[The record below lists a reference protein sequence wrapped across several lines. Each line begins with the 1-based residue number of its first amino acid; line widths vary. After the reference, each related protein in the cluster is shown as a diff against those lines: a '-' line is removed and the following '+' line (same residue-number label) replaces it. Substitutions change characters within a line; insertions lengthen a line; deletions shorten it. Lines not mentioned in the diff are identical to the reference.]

1 MNCNT
6 KYWFRKLVTKLM
18 ASPWQALAMLMSL
31 PSVCQVLAKCLPSTC
46 LGYAYGMPRLCQ
58 ELTRR
63 LATNEITSRRSRAYV
78 SSVTSLRLVVS
89 LLLMLTLGNGSVWG
103 QTGDRSGIFYF
114 VNCGSGKDGDPK
126 IADITDSD
134 NYFYLV
140 PADNPQQINKR
151 DAWFSSDYSAA
162 NGDPEKPYL
171 TTYRTNKDAAD
182 VPEGVTDRPHNSVW
196 IVKFASTDSGTDYYY
211 LIHAATGKYVVY
223 EPPYSA
229 KNNRKSVH
237 LLTTDSPGENAKF
250 AIQIHSNNYNF
261 RPKSLTSGNR
271 FFNAANANYNY
282 YYSSDGTADGD
293 ANYFR
298 GLVGLW
304 SATGDGSDWKP
315 EATKLDAPTIS
326 VPDANNKVTI
336 TDANS
341 LPSGYEIRYTTDGS
355 TIPTATTGEVYS
367 GPIPITASVTI
378 KAVVVR
384 YGMVLTEVASET
396 REPAPCATPVIT
408 FDNTNSMVSITCATD
423 GSTIFYSTNGSN
435 PTTNYSGPFSIN
447 GPTTIK
453 AKATRENWTD
463 SEIGTLEISQVVTP
477 TIQNNGSNAISITTT
492 TPDAT
497 IYYTTD
503 GTEPT
508 TSSTE
513 YTDPLNDSFSGV
525 TIKAIAVKAGIN
537 VLRLSS
543 QETV

>member
-1 MNCNT
+1 MNNYRTIQQKDMHKLFPAWEKNIPTLGT
-6 KYWFRKLVTKLM
+6 KYSQPGNQTGLRF
-18 ASPWQALAMLMSL
+18 AL
-31 PSVCQVLAKCLPSTC
+31 
-46 LGYAYGMPRLCQ
+46 
-58 ELTRR
+58 
-63 LATNEITSRRSRAYV
+63 
-78 SSVTSLRLVVS
+78 S
-89 LLLMLTLGNGSVWG
+89 LLLMFVLGINTAWG
-103 QTGDRSGIFYF
+103 QGSPVGTDRSGIFYF
-114 VNCGSGKDGDPK
+114 VNGGSGKDGDPK
-126 IADITDSD
+126 IADITDPD

-140 PADNPQQINKR
+140 PADNPQQSNKR

-162 NGDPEKPYL
+162 NGDPQKPYL
-171 TTYRTNKDAAD
+171 TTYRTKKDAAE
-182 VPEGVTDRPHNSVW
+182 VPTGVTNRPHNSVW

-250 AIQIHSNNYNF
+250 AIHSNNYNF

-384 YGMVLTEVASET
+384 YGMVLTEG
-396 REPAPCATPVIT
+396 
-408 FDNTNSMVSITCATD
+408 TD
-423 GSTIFYSTNGSN
+423 YSVD
-435 PTTNYSGPFSIN
+435 YSAG
-447 GPTTIK
+447 
-453 AKATRENWTD
+453 E
-463 SEIGTLEISQVVTP
+463 
-477 TIQNNGSNAISITTT
+477 
-492 TPDAT
+492 
-497 IYYTTD
+497 
-503 GTEPT
+503 
-508 TSSTE
+508 
-513 YTDPLNDSFSGV
+513 V
-525 TIKAIAVKAGIN
+525 TILNQSIIDAGTN
-537 VLRLSS
+537 VNVSLWQLHIL
-543 QETV
+543 